1 MKFLKFKT
9 IRIRLLV
16 ALILPSL
23 VLAGIGALIWSFS
36 IEPALTLGVAK
47 RQEET
52 ARRAA
57 DQIDHFIQARIDGLV
72 EAVQVGDLAIGNG
85 GHRKEALN
93 RILKVDPAIEE
104 ISITDESGHEVIRVS
119 RLYAYTQA
127 DLRSLGQEEKFR
139 RAIEGQIYISP
150 VYHAST
156 AEPFITLAVPI
167 KFGSGKIGG
176 VISAEVSLKKLW
188 SSISVIEA
196 AQEGQIFVVDR
207 KGNLIAHRDYSKV
220 LSGTNLAALYEV
232 TEFMSG
238 LDVDPPISLPVVGQ
252 DGGQVMSSFARVAQ
266 PNWAVV
272 IEEPVKTSLEEI
284 RRIEALAVV
293 FFVLTLGGTLGISYY
308 FSGRVTRQVRQLEEG
323 ANLIANGNLEHKLSI
338 DSGDEIE
345 TLANQFNRM
354 AEELKASYHG
364 LEDKIAE
371 RTRDLSSLYAALA
384 PLGPSDTAQ
393 LSQQIA
399 VRLRD
404 ATHADATL
412 IRIFDE
418 EKKVFLYLAQTGFPE
433 DYLKNTHILDKD
445 SAVGTAFW
453 TGIPIIVADIRT
465 DPRLKNKRQLETGF
479 QSCAYLPV
487 RMAGEL
493 RGVIH
498 LASRTAGH
506 FSEDKTDHLMTI
518 ARQMGVAMENQEL
531 FRKAEQRAQEQ
542 AALRT
547 LAMATSQLL
556 EIDKLFDIALEKIV
570 EVTGRPRITIR
581 LKDPF
586 TGKVDLVAHRGL
598 SKAEVERLSL
608 KTFHAEVEKV
618 FASGN
623 VVMVEDT
630 GQRST
635 EDFLELTRSIV
646 WIPIT
651 AESKVLGVLAISE
664 NRPNA
669 FSPDEVRLLEA
680 VGSILGVAID
690 NARLFTETKRQ
701 AVELARANKGK
712 DEFLSI
718 LSHELRTPL
727 NIVLG
732 YTQVLQERIL
742 GEVVPEQEKALE
754 KITAAAK
761 GQLAMVNSILQV
773 TKIEAGAATVTNEE
787 TNLVDL
793 LDEIRSGY
801 ELPANKDVVLRW
813 EYGAGLP
820 LIKTDGEK
828 LKHIIQNLVGNA
840 IKFTDKGNVTVR
852 AQFIPDPMLLEFQVS
867 DTGIG
872 IPPGE
877 LATIFEMFKQVDSS
891 DTRRH
896 GGLGIGLF
904 IVKKF
909 TEMLGG
915 SIDVQSE
922 PGKGTCFTVRL
933 PAELTGGE
941 ASNPKPPAHTS
952 APPIPSPR
960 LL

>member
-1 MKFLKFKT
+1 MKSLKFKT
-9 IRIRLLV
+9 IRTRLLV

-23 VLAGIGALIWSFS
+23 LLAMIGALIWAFS
-36 IEPALTLGVAK
+36 VEPALSLGVAK
-47 RQEET
+47 HQEEI

-57 DQIDHFIQARIDGLV
+57 DQIDHFIQARIGGLV
-72 EAVQVGDLAIGNG
+72 AAVQVGDLSVGNG
-85 GHRKEALN
+85 GHRKESLN
-93 RILKVDPAIEE
+93 RILKLDPAIEE
-104 ISITDESGHEVIRVS
+104 LSMADPSGREIIRVS
-119 RLYAYTQA
+119 RLYAYTDA

-139 RAIEGQIYISP
+139 RAFQGQVYISP
-150 VYHAST
+150 VYHAPT

-167 KFGSGKIGG
+167 KFASAEIEG
-176 VISAEVSLKKLW
+176 VIAAEVSLRKLW
-188 SSISVIEA
+188 SSISGIEVGRA
-196 AQEGQIFVVDR
+196 GQIFVVDR

-220 LSGTNLAALYEV
+220 LSGTDLAALHEV
-232 TEFMSG
+232 KEFIGG
-238 LDVDPPISLPVVGQ
+238 LDVDPTLGKPVVGQ
-252 DGGQVMSSFARVAQ
+252 DGGQVISSYDRVAQ

-272 IEEPVKTSLEEI
+272 VEEPVKTALEEI
-284 RRIEALAVV
+284 RRIEALAVG
-293 FFVLTLGGTLGISYY
+293 FFILTLGGTLGISYY

-323 ANLIANGNLEHKLSI
+323 AKLIADGNLEHKLNI
-338 DSGDEIE
+338 HSGDEIE
-345 TLANQFNRM
+345 SLANQFNRM
-354 AEELKASYHG
+354 AMDLSASYQG

-384 PLGPSDTAQ
+384 PLTSSDSAQ
-393 LSQQIA
+393 LSQQI
-399 VRLRD
+399 VDRLKE
-404 ATHADATL
+404 ATHADAAL

-418 EKKVFLYLAQTGFPE
+418 EKKSFLYLAQTGFPE
-433 DYLKNTHILDKD
+433 DYLKSTRILEKD
-445 SAVGTAFW
+445 STVGRVFW
-453 TGIPIIVADIRT
+453 TGTPFIAGDIRT
-465 DPRLKNKRQLETGF
+465 DSRLKGKRQLEVGLK
-479 QSCAYLPV
+479 SCAFLPV
-487 RMAGEL
+487 RIAGEL

-506 FSEDKTDHLMTI
+506 FSADKTDHLMAI

-556 EIDKLFDIALEKIV
+556 EIDKLFDIALEKIM
-570 EVTGRPRITIR
+570 EVTGRSRITIR
-581 LKDPF
+581 LKDPV

-598 SKAEVERLSL
+598 SNAEVEELSL
-608 KTFHAEVEKV
+608 KTSHPVVEEV
-618 FASGN
+618 FTSGN
-623 VVMVEDT
+623 VVKVDDT
-630 GQRST
+630 GQRDPA
-635 EDFLELTRSIV
+635 DFLKATRSIV
-646 WIPIT
+646 WIPIK

-664 NRPNA
+664 NQPYA
-669 FSPDEVRLLEA
+669 FSPGEVRLLEA
-680 VGSILGVAID
+680 IGSILGVAID

-732 YTQVLQERIL
+732 YSQVLRERIL
-742 GEVVPEQEKALE
+742 GEIVPEQENALE
-754 KITAAAK
+754 KIMVAAQE
-761 GQLAMVNSILQV
+761 QLAMVNSILQV
-773 TKIEAGAATVTNEE
+773 TKIEAGAASVTKEE

-801 ELPANKDVVLRW
+801 DLAANKDVVLRW
-813 EYGAGLP
+813 EFGTELP
-820 LIKTDGEK
+820 VVNTDGEK

-840 IKFTDKGNVTVR
+840 VKFTEKGSVTVCAR
-852 AQFIPDPMLLEFQVS
+852 FIPDSMLLEFKVS

-872 IPPGE
+872 IPPEG
-877 LATIFEMFKQVDSS
+877 LATIFEMFKQIDSS

-915 SIDVQSE
+915 WIDVKSE
-922 PGKGTCFTVRL
+922 PANGSCFTVTL
-933 PAELTGGE
+933 PAEVTGWKDPHPD
-941 ASNPKPPAHTS
+941 SPSHIS
-952 APPIPSPR
+952 APPIPPPR
-960 LL
+960 SL